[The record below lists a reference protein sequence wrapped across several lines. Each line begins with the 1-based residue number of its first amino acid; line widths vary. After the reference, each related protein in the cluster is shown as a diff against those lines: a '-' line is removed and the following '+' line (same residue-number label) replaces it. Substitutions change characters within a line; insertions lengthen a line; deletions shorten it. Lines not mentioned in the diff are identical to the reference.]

1 MIVTKNLWLSFL
13 PCRVRCPEL
22 LADVRAGSHTRS
34 HGHASDRSAKTK
46 SRNSKKKHERSK
58 NVVESLKVVNH
69 ISDFMIVLRFVF
81 GILFCM
87 LPVQLGIV
95 VSCGNWHAAFHV
107 KGYLESTEALR

>member
-1 MIVTKNLWLSFL
+1 MSGPEVTPGHTVMHQTAQQKQ
-13 PCRVRCPEL
+13 
-22 LADVRAGSHTRS
+22 RAETQ
-34 HGHASDRSAKTK
+34 
-46 SRNSKKKHERSK
+46 KKKHERSK